1 MNNLRGEENPT
12 RKEKLRINKGIEL
25 ILSRRIPQKPNI
37 ILLQIEKVIYFFKKE
52 LTVYFKFSLNINNS
66 QKEE

>member
-12 RKEKLRINKGIEL
+12 QREKLRINRGIEL
-25 ILSRRIPQKPNI
+25 ILSRRVPQKPNI
-37 ILLQIEKVIYFFKKE
+37 ILLQFEKVISLFKKE

>member
-1 MNNLRGEENPT
+1 MNNLRGEENPIP
-12 RKEKLRINKGIEL
+12 KEKLRINRGIEL

-37 ILLQIEKVIYFFKKE
+37 ILLQFEKVISFFKKE

-66 QKEE
+66 QQEE